1 MSFRQRLASAAPSKE
16 TVVTVGVF
24 DGVHQGHRHLLRQV
38 VQLAGGKYIPT
49 VVTFSNRPITVL
61 RPGTAPSYLTTPEQR
76 IDLIKQQGI
85 ELVVCLEFTLELAQ
99 VTAAEFAQLLADLL
113 KMKGL
118 VLGPDST
125 LGKDREGDLAF
136 MQRQGEQ
143 LGFWAQSVE
152 PWDIQGQPVKSRR
165 IRDAVSNGNVAVC
178 PELLGRNHSLSGV
191 VVVGDQRG
199 RTLGFPTANIEVD
212 SQLLLPGDGIY
223 ATWAIIDGERH
234 QSATS
239 IGVRPTFGLSKRLVE
254 VFVMDFDADL
264 YGKTV
269 GVEFVKKVRDQEK
282 FDGLDALVD
291 QINQD
296 VDDCR
301 KVLTLDVQDQSPSP
315 EQSE

>member
-1 MSFRQRLASAAPSKE
+1 MTFRQRLASAAPSKE

-24 DGVHQGHRHLLRQV
+24 DGVHEGHRHLLRQV
-38 VQLAGGKYIPT
+38 VELAGDQYIPT

-61 RPGTAPSYLTTPEQR
+61 RPGTKPSYLTTLEQR

-85 ELVVCLEFTLELAQ
+85 ELVVCLDFTEEFSQ
-99 VTAAEFAQLLADLL
+99 VTAAEFVTALSESL

-118 VLGPDST
+118 VLGPDSA
-125 LGKDREGDLAF
+125 LGKGRQGDLPF
-136 MQRQGEQ
+136 MKQQGEG

-152 PWDIQGQPVKSRR
+152 PLEIEGQPVKSRR
-165 IRDAVSNGNVAVC
+165 VRDALTDGNVAAC
-178 PELLGRNHSLSGV
+178 PELLGRNHLLSGV

-212 SQLLLPGDGIY
+212 PQLLLPGDGIY
-223 ATWAIIDGERH
+223 ATWAIIDGQRH
-234 QSATS
+234 QAATS
-239 IGVRPTFGLSKRLVE
+239 IGVRPTFDLTQRLVE
-254 VFVMDFDADL
+254 VFIMDFSADL

-269 GVEFVKKVRDQEK
+269 DVEFIEKVRDQEK
-282 FDGLDALVD
+282 FDGLDSLIK

-301 KVLTLDVQDQSPSP
+301 QVLAQDRSHDNG
-315 EQSE
+315 